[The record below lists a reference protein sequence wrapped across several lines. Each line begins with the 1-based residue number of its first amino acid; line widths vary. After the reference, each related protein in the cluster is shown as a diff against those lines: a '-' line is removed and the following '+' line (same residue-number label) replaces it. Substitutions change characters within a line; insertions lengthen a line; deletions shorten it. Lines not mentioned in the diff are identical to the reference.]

1 MKHFGTD
8 IIRGIDLYQSE
19 GARQFCFP
27 SHTVLSLLRGEMRV
41 RAGEKIFSFAGS
53 GIILIPSGRKTDLFC
68 EQSAVFLLI
77 RISPAFLME
86 AFTRDRLLTEVISS
100 HELPELLTLVPD
112 LAALVPLF
120 LESAELNRLA
130 VNRLLFTFLERLD
143 HTLANLQGLA
153 YLARQGAR
161 GYLYDASYVFTALWN
176 SSLDLPAREE
186 GIFSVFAL
194 GETARGVSILG
205 GRYPLEGGELSPFF
219 PLGVSNHFEGRPV
232 RVSVEKGC
240 LLVGWELP

>member
-1 MKHFGTD
+1 MSACF
-8 IIRGIDLYQSE
+8 II
-19 GARQFCFP
+19 GAGPFYGLPVAPAPGDYVIAADGGYLHCR
-27 SHTVLSLLRGEMRV
+27 E
-41 RAGEKIFSFAGS
+41 AG
-53 GIILIPSGRKTDLFC
+53 
-68 EQSAVFLLI
+68 
-77 RISPAFLME
+77 
-86 AFTRDRLLTEVISS
+86 
-100 HELPELLTLVPD
+100 LVPD
-112 LAALVPLF
+112 LLLGDFDSLDALPGDTDVERFPVDKDDTDSMLAMKLG
-120 LESAELNRLA
+120 LEKG
-130 VNRLLFTFLERLD
+130 FTTFHLYGGTGGRMD

-232 RVSVEKGC
+232 RVSVEQGC

>member
-1 MKHFGTD
+1 MSACF
-8 IIRGIDLYQSE
+8 II
-19 GARQFCFP
+19 GAGPFYGLPVAPAPGDYVIAADGGYLHCR
-27 SHTVLSLLRGEMRV
+27 E
-41 RAGEKIFSFAGS
+41 AG
-53 GIILIPSGRKTDLFC
+53 
-68 EQSAVFLLI
+68 
-77 RISPAFLME
+77 
-86 AFTRDRLLTEVISS
+86 
-100 HELPELLTLVPD
+100 LVPD
-112 LAALVPLF
+112 LLLGDFDSLDALPGDTDVERFPVDKDDTDSMLAMKLG
-120 LESAELNRLA
+120 LEKGYR
-130 VNRLLFTFLERLD
+130 TFHLYGGTGGRMD

>member
-1 MKHFGTD
+1 MSACF
-8 IIRGIDLYQSE
+8 II
-19 GARQFCFP
+19 GAGPFYGLPVAPAPGDYVIAADGGYLHCR
-27 SHTVLSLLRGEMRV
+27 E
-41 RAGEKIFSFAGS
+41 AG
-53 GIILIPSGRKTDLFC
+53 
-68 EQSAVFLLI
+68 
-77 RISPAFLME
+77 
-86 AFTRDRLLTEVISS
+86 
-100 HELPELLTLVPD
+100 LVPD
-112 LAALVPLF
+112 LLLGDFDSLDALPGDIDVERFPVDKDDTDSMLAMKLG
-120 LESAELNRLA
+120 LEKGYR
-130 VNRLLFTFLERLD
+130 TFHLYGGTGGRMD

>member
-1 MKHFGTD
+1 MERFPVDKDDTDSMLAMKLGLEKGYRTFHLYGGT
-8 IIRGIDLYQSE
+8 G
-19 GARQFCFP
+19 
-27 SHTVLSLLRGEMRV
+27 
-41 RAGEKIFSFAGS
+41 
-53 GIILIPSGRKTDLFC
+53 GR
-68 EQSAVFLLI
+68 
-77 RISPAFLME
+77 M
-86 AFTRDRLLTEVISS
+86 
-100 HELPELLTLVPD
+100 
-112 LAALVPLF
+112 
-120 LESAELNRLA
+120 
-130 VNRLLFTFLERLD
+130 D

>member
-1 MKHFGTD
+1 MIAVSACF
-8 IIRGIDLYQSE
+8 II
-19 GARQFCFP
+19 GAGPFYGLPVAPAPGDYVIAADGGYLHCR
-27 SHTVLSLLRGEMRV
+27 E
-41 RAGEKIFSFAGS
+41 AG
-53 GIILIPSGRKTDLFC
+53 
-68 EQSAVFLLI
+68 
-77 RISPAFLME
+77 
-86 AFTRDRLLTEVISS
+86 
-100 HELPELLTLVPD
+100 LVPD
-112 LAALVPLF
+112 LLLGDFDSLDALPGDTDVERFPVDKDDTDSMLAMKLG
-120 LESAELNRLA
+120 LEKGYR
-130 VNRLLFTFLERLD
+130 TFHLYGGTGGRMD

>member
-1 MKHFGTD
+1 MSACF
-8 IIRGIDLYQSE
+8 II
-19 GARQFCFP
+19 GAGPFYGLPVAPAPGDYVIAADGGYLHCR
-27 SHTVLSLLRGEMRV
+27 E
-41 RAGEKIFSFAGS
+41 AG
-53 GIILIPSGRKTDLFC
+53 
-68 EQSAVFLLI
+68 
-77 RISPAFLME
+77 
-86 AFTRDRLLTEVISS
+86 
-100 HELPELLTLVPD
+100 LVPD
-112 LAALVPLF
+112 LLLGDFDSLDALPGDTDVERFPVDKDDTDSMLAMKLG
-120 LESAELNRLA
+120 LEKGYR
-130 VNRLLFTFLERLD
+130 TFHLYGGTGGRMD

-153 YLARQGAR
+153 SLARQGAR

-219 PLGVSNHFEGRPV
+219 PLGVCNHFEGRPV

>member
-1 MKHFGTD
+1 MIAVSACF
-8 IIRGIDLYQSE
+8 II
-19 GARQFCFP
+19 GAGPFYGLPVAPAPGDYVIAADGGYLHCR
-27 SHTVLSLLRGEMRV
+27 E
-41 RAGEKIFSFAGS
+41 AG
-53 GIILIPSGRKTDLFC
+53 
-68 EQSAVFLLI
+68 
-77 RISPAFLME
+77 
-86 AFTRDRLLTEVISS
+86 
-100 HELPELLTLVPD
+100 LVPD
-112 LAALVPLF
+112 LLLGDFDSLDALPGDTAVERFPVDKDDTDSMLAMKLG
-120 LESAELNRLA
+120 LEKG
-130 VNRLLFTFLERLD
+130 FTTFHLYGGTGGRMD

-240 LLVGWELP
+240 LLVGWELS

>member
-1 MKHFGTD
+1 MIAVSACF
-8 IIRGIDLYQSE
+8 II
-19 GARQFCFP
+19 GAGPFYGLPVAPAPGDYVIAADGGYLHCR
-27 SHTVLSLLRGEMRV
+27 E
-41 RAGEKIFSFAGS
+41 AG
-53 GIILIPSGRKTDLFC
+53 
-68 EQSAVFLLI
+68 
-77 RISPAFLME
+77 
-86 AFTRDRLLTEVISS
+86 
-100 HELPELLTLVPD
+100 LVPD
-112 LAALVPLF
+112 LLLGDFDSLDALPGDIDVERFPVDKDDTDSMLAMKLG
-120 LESAELNRLA
+120 LEKGHR
-130 VNRLLFTFLERLD
+130 TFHLYGGTGGRMD

-161 GYLYDASYVFTALWN
+161 GYLYDASFVFTALWN
-176 SSLDLPAREE
+176 SSLDLPTREE

>member
-1 MKHFGTD
+1 MSACF
-8 IIRGIDLYQSE
+8 II
-19 GARQFCFP
+19 GAGPFYGLPVAPAPGDYVIAADGGYLHCR
-27 SHTVLSLLRGEMRV
+27 E
-41 RAGEKIFSFAGS
+41 AG
-53 GIILIPSGRKTDLFC
+53 
-68 EQSAVFLLI
+68 
-77 RISPAFLME
+77 
-86 AFTRDRLLTEVISS
+86 
-100 HELPELLTLVPD
+100 LVPD
-112 LAALVPLF
+112 LLLGDFDSLDALPGDTDVERFPVDKDDTDSMLAMKLG
-120 LESAELNRLA
+120 LEKGYR
-130 VNRLLFTFLERLD
+130 TFHLYGGTGGRMD

-205 GRYPLEGGELSPFF
+205 GRYPLAGGELSPFF

>member
-1 MKHFGTD
+1 MSACF
-8 IIRGIDLYQSE
+8 II
-19 GARQFCFP
+19 GAGPFYGLPVAPAPGDYVIAADGGYLHCR
-27 SHTVLSLLRGEMRV
+27 E
-41 RAGEKIFSFAGS
+41 AG
-53 GIILIPSGRKTDLFC
+53 
-68 EQSAVFLLI
+68 
-77 RISPAFLME
+77 
-86 AFTRDRLLTEVISS
+86 
-100 HELPELLTLVPD
+100 LVPD
-112 LAALVPLF
+112 LLLGDFDSLDALPGDTDVERFPVDKDDTDSMLAMKLG
-120 LESAELNRLA
+120 LEKGYR
-130 VNRLLFTFLERLD
+130 TFHLYGGTGGRMD

-232 RVSVEKGC
+232 RVSVEQGC

>member
-1 MKHFGTD
+1 MSACF
-8 IIRGIDLYQSE
+8 II
-19 GARQFCFP
+19 GAGPFYGLPVAPAPGDYVIAADGGYLHCR
-27 SHTVLSLLRGEMRV
+27 E
-41 RAGEKIFSFAGS
+41 AG
-53 GIILIPSGRKTDLFC
+53 
-68 EQSAVFLLI
+68 
-77 RISPAFLME
+77 
-86 AFTRDRLLTEVISS
+86 
-100 HELPELLTLVPD
+100 LVPD
-112 LAALVPLF
+112 LLLGDFDSLDALPGDTDVERFPVDKDDTDSMLAMKLG
-120 LESAELNRLA
+120 LEKG
-130 VNRLLFTFLERLD
+130 FTTFHLYGGTGGRMD

-240 LLVGWELP
+240 LLVGWELS

>member
-1 MKHFGTD
+1 MIAVSACF
-8 IIRGIDLYQSE
+8 II
-19 GARQFCFP
+19 GAGPFYGLPVAPAPGDYVIAADGGYLHCR
-27 SHTVLSLLRGEMRV
+27 E
-41 RAGEKIFSFAGS
+41 AG
-53 GIILIPSGRKTDLFC
+53 
-68 EQSAVFLLI
+68 
-77 RISPAFLME
+77 
-86 AFTRDRLLTEVISS
+86 
-100 HELPELLTLVPD
+100 LVPD
-112 LAALVPLF
+112 LLLGDFDSLDALPGDTDVERFPVDKDDTDSMLAMKLG
-120 LESAELNRLA
+120 LEKGYR
-130 VNRLLFTFLERLD
+130 TFHLYGGTGGRMD

-161 GYLYDASYVFTALWN
+161 GYLYDASFVFTALWN

>member
-1 MKHFGTD
+1 VSACF
-8 IIRGIDLYQSE
+8 II
-19 GARQFCFP
+19 GAGPFYGLPVAPAPGDYVIAADGGYLHCR
-27 SHTVLSLLRGEMRV
+27 E
-41 RAGEKIFSFAGS
+41 AG
-53 GIILIPSGRKTDLFC
+53 
-68 EQSAVFLLI
+68 
-77 RISPAFLME
+77 
-86 AFTRDRLLTEVISS
+86 
-100 HELPELLTLVPD
+100 LVPD
-112 LAALVPLF
+112 LLLGDFDSLDALPGDTDVERFPVDKDDTDSMLAMKLG
-120 LESAELNRLA
+120 LEKG
-130 VNRLLFTFLERLD
+130 FTTFHLYGGTGGRMD

-240 LLVGWELP
+240 LLVGWELS

>member
-1 MKHFGTD
+1 MIAVSACF
-8 IIRGIDLYQSE
+8 II
-19 GARQFCFP
+19 GAGPFYGLPVAPAPGDYVIAADGGYLHCR
-27 SHTVLSLLRGEMRV
+27 E
-41 RAGEKIFSFAGS
+41 AG
-53 GIILIPSGRKTDLFC
+53 
-68 EQSAVFLLI
+68 
-77 RISPAFLME
+77 
-86 AFTRDRLLTEVISS
+86 
-100 HELPELLTLVPD
+100 LVPD
-112 LAALVPLF
+112 LLLGDFDSLDALPGDTDVERFPVDKDDTDSMLAMKLG
-120 LESAELNRLA
+120 LEKGYR
-130 VNRLLFTFLERLD
+130 TFHLYGGTGGRMD

-232 RVSVEKGC
+232 RVSVEQGC

>member
-1 MKHFGTD
+1 MSACF
-8 IIRGIDLYQSE
+8 II
-19 GARQFCFP
+19 GAGPFYGLPVAPAPGDYVIAADGGYLHCR
-27 SHTVLSLLRGEMRV
+27 E
-41 RAGEKIFSFAGS
+41 AG
-53 GIILIPSGRKTDLFC
+53 
-68 EQSAVFLLI
+68 
-77 RISPAFLME
+77 
-86 AFTRDRLLTEVISS
+86 
-100 HELPELLTLVPD
+100 LVPD
-112 LAALVPLF
+112 LLLGDFDSLDALPGDTDVERFPVDKDDTDSMLAMKLG
-120 LESAELNRLA
+120 LEKG
-130 VNRLLFTFLERLD
+130 FTTFHLYGGTGGRMD

>member
-1 MKHFGTD
+1 MIAVSACF
-8 IIRGIDLYQSE
+8 II
-19 GARQFCFP
+19 GAGPFYGLPVAPAPGDYVIAADGGYLHCR
-27 SHTVLSLLRGEMRV
+27 E
-41 RAGEKIFSFAGS
+41 AG
-53 GIILIPSGRKTDLFC
+53 
-68 EQSAVFLLI
+68 
-77 RISPAFLME
+77 
-86 AFTRDRLLTEVISS
+86 
-100 HELPELLTLVPD
+100 LVPD
-112 LAALVPLF
+112 LLLGDFDSLDALPGDTDMERFPVDKDDTDSMLAMKLG
-120 LESAELNRLA
+120 LEKGYR
-130 VNRLLFTFLERLD
+130 TFHLYGGTGGRMD

-161 GYLYDASYVFTALWN
+161 GYLYDASFVFTALWN

-232 RVSVEKGC
+232 RVSVEQGC

>member
-1 MKHFGTD
+1 MIAVSACF
-8 IIRGIDLYQSE
+8 II
-19 GARQFCFP
+19 GAGPFYGLPVAPTPGDYVIAADGGYLHCR
-27 SHTVLSLLRGEMRV
+27 E
-41 RAGEKIFSFAGS
+41 AG
-53 GIILIPSGRKTDLFC
+53 
-68 EQSAVFLLI
+68 
-77 RISPAFLME
+77 
-86 AFTRDRLLTEVISS
+86 
-100 HELPELLTLVPD
+100 LVPD
-112 LAALVPLF
+112 LLLGDFDSLDALPGDTDVERFPVDKDDTDSMLAMKLG
-120 LESAELNRLA
+120 LEKGHR
-130 VNRLLFTFLERLD
+130 TFHLYGGTGGRMD